1 VQDSALTLGVYAV
14 DTIALGRKWNLTGGV
29 RFDRFDDTYDQL
41 IAPVSHFN
49 RIDEKPTWRGAV
61 TYKPI
66 EMATL
71 YFDAGT
77 SFNPSAESLSLSAGS
92 ANIPPETNRTYEFG
106 TKWNFNRGRLAVNSS
121 WFRTTKENAR
131 ESDPTNSLLYVLAG
145 TQRVS
150 GTEVDVRGRVTSR
163 WDVLA
168 SYAYLDSKVV
178 GSQFYPLAIGYP
190 LANVPAHT
198 FNFWSN
204 YRAPR
209 HFDLGFGTNYVSSRS
224 ASSTVPLD
232 PTTGLIKA
240 VPGYWVF
247 NAMASHPIT
256 EHLSVQVNA
265 YNLANRYY
273 YDELHPGHIVLGP
286 GRSALVG
293 FNFKF

>member
-1 VQDSALTLGVYAV
+1 M
-14 DTIALGRKWNLTGGV
+14 
-29 RFDRFDDTYDQL
+29 

-66 EMATL
+66 PMATL

-77 SFNPSAESLSLSAGS
+77 SFNPSAETLALSAGT
-92 ANIPPETNRTYEFG
+92 ANLPPETNSSYEFG

-121 WFRTTKENAR
+121 WFRTTKQNAR
-131 ESDPTNSLLYVLAG
+131 EADPTNSLLYVLAG

-150 GTEVDVRGRVTSR
+150 GAEVDVRGRITNR
-163 WDVLA
+163 WDILA

-204 YRAPR
+204 YRAPH
-209 HFDLGFGTNYVSSRS
+209 HFDLGFGTNYVSSRT

-247 NAMASHPIT
+247 NAMVSRPIT
-256 EHLSVQVNA
+256 EHLSVQVNG

-286 GRSALVG
+286 GRSALIG
-293 FNFKF
+293 LNFKF